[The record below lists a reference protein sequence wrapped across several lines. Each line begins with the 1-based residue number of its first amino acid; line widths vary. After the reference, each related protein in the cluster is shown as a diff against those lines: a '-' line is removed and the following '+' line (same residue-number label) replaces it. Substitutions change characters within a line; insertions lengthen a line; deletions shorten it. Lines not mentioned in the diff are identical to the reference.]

1 VVDDKACMDISKY
14 TDEGCV
20 ADIYVEG
27 SSSNGDSQDDETEG
41 EESEYEQGTNEGSE
55 EGSDEGFEEGSD
67 ELEEDEVDI
76 DLGSGVGQVAIR
88 ESNVQVQKQVEAV
101 KKFYSPSKGGASSG
115 KGKTAEKELS
125 SSDCDFVP
133 GDDESSREDEEVK
146 EILKK
151 FKEFKKKL
159 KSGQFAQLDDVFV
172 DDPSNQSGDC
182 TIIEDDGHVTPY
194 VNSSDDEESFD
205 DMGSGDEVIT
215 KENKFPRFNK
225 KDPFPKFYL
234 GMKFR
239 GKKCS
244 R

>member
-1 VVDDKACMDISKY
+1 MVDDKACMDISKY

-55 EGSDEGFEEGSD
+55 EGSDEGFEEGPD

-76 DLGSGVGQVAIR
+76 DLGSGVGQIAIR

-115 KGKTAEKELS
+115 KGKIAEKELS
-125 SSDCDFVP
+125 SSDSDFVP

-159 KSGQFAQLDDVFV
+159 KSGQFAQLDVVFV
-172 DDPSNQSGDC
+172 DDPSNQR
-182 TIIEDDGHVTPY
+182 V
-194 VNSSDDEESFD
+194 
-205 DMGSGDEVIT
+205 VIAQ
-215 KENKFPRFNK
+215 
-225 KDPFPKFYL
+225 
-234 GMKFR
+234 
-239 GKKCS
+239 
-244 R
+244 